1 MILDVRKFPLFHAA
15 FPFLIGLVSCYQF
28 HWSGAIT
35 LSICLPLLVITVL
48 AGIQTTRIQDKEIAR
63 FSLFYVACFL
73 FGIIVFSVKDFRFQ
87 QDGIQR
93 FGFGE
98 TMVSGEVLEVK
109 QGIGGKQQVLLQV
122 EQVVEADSLT
132 ACSGKIGVVVMDDR
146 QVIHC
151 GDEIM
156 VGGELTKIRN
166 AGNPGEF
173 DAVAFYES
181 RKVSAMLFTPS
192 EGVAKTGHRNSINAT
207 LMKWRNHLAGLME
220 QELDGTFL
228 GIAKALMLGDK
239 SDLDSETMN
248 AFSTTGSMH
257 VLAVSGL
264 HIGLI
269 LMLLQRVLQVFSRWI
284 TKRQAI
290 MLAIVLIWIYGGI
303 TGASPAVMRA
313 VVMFSILSGAQLFF
327 RQAHSLNVL
336 GFSAIVLLCFDPW
349 MLFDLGFQLSY
360 LAMLGIFLLYRP
372 IVDSWVPHQKWIRL
386 GWEGTAVGL
395 AATVLTTPLILLWF
409 YQFPNYFALANLGVM
424 LFGFLVLML
433 GMVFLFTVWIPYLV
447 KLVAVL
453 FAFSI
458 FGLVLWVK
466 WVDSLPGAVSGGF
479 HLTGWE
485 VALAY
490 LIIGAWILH
499 LQFNNGKRW
508 WLVVPSLALIGW
520 WMGQRYL
527 VLQSDEWV
535 VFNSNQFVAA
545 VKNKNTIVGVYDSKW
560 NGSWQIPRELE
571 AYARFTGCALKIYP
585 LHHQQTQV
593 QLDGTNWRFNKE
605 KEGVSILANENEWFY
620 RTDGIPDVKE
630 DRRLMTTRLQQFS
643 NPDLPTKP
651 YISKLVSR

>member
-1 MILDVRKFPLFHAA
+1 MLDVRKFPLLHAVL
-15 FPFLIGLVSCYQF
+15 PFLIGLVSSYSLQLPV
-28 HWSGAIT
+28 AVV
-35 LSICLPLLVITVL
+35 LSVCSPLLVIMLLLGLQRTSLPDTIIV
-48 AGIQTTRIQDKEIAR
+48 R
-63 FSLFYVACFL
+63 FSIMYVACFL
-73 FGIIVFSVKDFRFQ
+73 LGMTVFSVRDFRIR

-93 FGFGE
+93 FGYEE

-109 QGIGGKQQVLLQV
+109 PGTGGKQQVLLEV
-122 EQVVEADSLT
+122 EQVIEDDSVA

-156 VGGELTKIRN
+156 IGGKLSKIEN

-192 EGVAKTGHRNSINAT
+192 EGIAKTGHRNSLNTI
-207 LMKWRNHLAGLME
+207 LMNWRAYLASLME
-220 QELDGTFL
+220 QQLDGTFL
-228 GIAKALMLGDK
+228 GIAKALILGDK

-269 LMLLQRVLQVFSRWI
+269 LLLLQKILQLFSRWI

-290 MLAIVLIWIYGGI
+290 IIAIVLIWIYGGI

-313 VVMFSILSGAQLFF
+313 VVMFSILSGAQLLM
-327 RQAHSLNVL
+327 RQTHSLNVL

-372 IVDSWVPHQKWIRL
+372 IVDSWIPGQKWVRMA
-386 GWEGTAVGL
+386 WEGTAVGL
-395 AATVLTTPLILLWF
+395 AATVLTTPLILWWF

-424 LFGFLVLML
+424 LFGFLVLMF

-479 HLTGWE
+479 HLAGWE
-485 VALAY
+485 VAVAY
-490 LIIGAWILH
+490 AIIIGWILH
-499 LQFNNGKRW
+499 LQLKKGKRI
-508 WLVVPSLALIGW
+508 WLIVPSLALIGW

-527 VLQSDEWV
+527 VLQSEEWV

-545 VKNKNTIVGVYDSKW
+545 VKHKNTLIGVYDAKW
-560 NGSWQIPRELE
+560 NGSWKTPRELE
-571 AYARFTGCALKIYP
+571 AYARFTGCKMKIYP
-585 LHHQQTQV
+585 LEHEKTQ
-593 QLDGTNWRFNKE
+593 LNLNGTNWRFTKE
-605 KEGVSILANENEWFY
+605 KEGIAIAADEAEWFY

-643 NPDLPTKP
+643 DPALPTRP
-651 YISKLVSR
+651 FIRRL

>member
-1 MILDVRKFPLFHAA
+1 MLDVRKFPLLHAV
-15 FPFLIGLVSCYQF
+15 FPFLIGLVSSYSLQLPV
-28 HWSGAIT
+28 AVV
-35 LSICLPLLVITVL
+35 LSVCSPLLIIMLLLGLQRTSLPDTIIV
-48 AGIQTTRIQDKEIAR
+48 R
-63 FSLFYVACFL
+63 FSIMYVACFL
-73 FGIIVFSVKDFRFQ
+73 LGMTVFSVRDFRIR

-93 FGFGE
+93 FGYAE

-109 QGIGGKQQVLLQV
+109 PGTGGKQQVLLEV
-122 EQVVEADSLT
+122 EQVIEDDSVS

-156 VGGELTKIRN
+156 IGGKLSKIEN

-192 EGVAKTGHRNSINAT
+192 EGIAKTGHRNSLNTI
-207 LMKWRNHLAGLME
+207 LMNWRAHLASLME
-220 QELDGTFL
+220 QQLDGTFL
-228 GIAKALMLGDK
+228 GIAKALILGDK
-239 SDLDSETMN
+239 SNLDSETMN

-269 LMLLQRVLQVFSRWI
+269 LLLLQKILQLFSRWI

-290 MLAIVLIWIYGGI
+290 IIAIVLIWIYGGI

-313 VVMFSILSGAQLFF
+313 VVMFSILSGAQLLM
-327 RQAHSLNVL
+327 RQTHALNVL

-372 IVDSWVPHQKWIRL
+372 IVDSWIPGQKWVRMA
-386 GWEGTAVGL
+386 WEGTAVGL

-424 LFGFLVLML
+424 LFGFLVLMF

-479 HLTGWE
+479 HLAGWE
-485 VALAY
+485 VAVAY
-490 LIIGAWILH
+490 AIIIGWILH
-499 LQFNNGKRW
+499 LQLKKGKRI
-508 WLVVPSLALIGW
+508 WLIVPSLALIGW

-527 VLQSDEWV
+527 VLQSEEWV

-545 VKNKNTIVGVYDSKW
+545 VKHKNTLIGVYDAKW
-560 NGSWQIPRELE
+560 NGSWKTPRELE
-571 AYARFTGCALKIYP
+571 AYARFTGCKMKIYP
-585 LHHQQTQV
+585 LEHEKTQ
-593 QLDGTNWRFNKE
+593 LNLNGTNWRFTKE
-605 KEGVSILANENEWFY
+605 KEGIAIAADKAEWFY

-643 NPDLPTKP
+643 DPDLPTRP
-651 YISKLVSR
+651 FIRRL

>member
-1 MILDVRKFPLFHAA
+1 MLDVRKFPLLHAV
-15 FPFLIGLVSCYQF
+15 FPFLIGLMAAYTFQWPVAIVLSVSLPLL
-28 HWSGAIT
+28 AIT
-35 LSICLPLLVITVL
+35 LLTGLQPTRLSDNPAGRFVL
-48 AGIQTTRIQDKEIAR
+48 MYT
-63 FSLFYVACFL
+63 ACFL
-73 FGIIVFSVKDFRFQ
+73 LGILIFNVKDFRFQ
-87 QDGIQR
+87 QDSIQR
-93 FGFGE
+93 FGLKE
-98 TMVSGEVLEVK
+98 IIVSGEVLEVK
-109 QGIGGKQQVLLQV
+109 PGIGGKQQVLLRA
-122 EQVVEADSLT
+122 EQVVEEDSVV
-132 ACSGKIGVVVMDDR
+132 ACSGKIGIVVMDDR
-146 QVIHC
+146 QLVHC
-151 GDEIM
+151 GDEIL
-156 VGGELTKIRN
+156 VGGTLTKIEN

-181 RKVSAMLFTPS
+181 RKVSAMMFTPS
-192 EGVAKTGHRNSINAT
+192 EGIAKTGSRNSLNAI
-207 LMKWRNHLAGLME
+207 LMNWREHLAKLME

-269 LMLLQRVLQVFSRWI
+269 LMLLQRILQLFSRWI

-290 MLAIVLIWIYGGI
+290 IIAIVLIWIYGGI

-313 VVMFSILSGAQLFF
+313 VVMFSILSGAQLLY
-327 RQAHSLNVL
+327 RQTHPLNVL

-372 IVDSWVPHQKWIRL
+372 IVDSWVPTQKWVRL
-386 GWEGTAVGL
+386 TWEGTAIGL

-485 VALAY
+485 VAVAY
-490 LIIGAWILH
+490 AIIIGWILH
-499 LQFNNGKRW
+499 LQLKKGKRI
-508 WLVVPSLALIGW
+508 WLIVPSLALIGW

-527 VLQSDEWV
+527 VLQSEEWV
-535 VFNSNQFVAA
+535 VFNSNQFIAA
-545 VKNKNTIVGVYDSKW
+545 VKSNNTLVGVYDCKW
-560 NGSWQIPRELE
+560 NGSWKTPRELE
-571 AYARFTGCALKIYP
+571 AYARFTGCEMKIYP
-585 LHHQQTQV
+585 LSHDKTAFN
-593 QLDGTNWRFNKE
+593 LKGTNWQFTKE
-605 KEGVSILANENEWFY
+605 KEGVAISANNKEWFY

-643 NPDLPTKP
+643 DPDLPTRP
-651 YISKLVSR
+651 FIRKL

>member
-1 MILDVRKFPLFHAA
+1 MFQWP
-15 FPFLIGLVSCYQF
+15 
-28 HWSGAIT
+28 GAIV
-35 LSICLPLLVITVL
+35 LSVCLPLLVITLL
-48 AGIQTTRIQDKEIAR
+48 AGLQTTRLQNTAIAR
-63 FSLFYVACFL
+63 FSLLYVACFL
-73 FGIIVFSVKDFRFQ
+73 VGVVIFSVNDFRIQ

-93 FGFGE
+93 YGYGE
-98 TMVSGEVLEVK
+98 TILTGEVLEVK

-122 EQVVEADSLT
+122 EQVVDEDSIT
-132 ACSGKIGVVVMDDR
+132 ACSGKIGVMVMDDR
-146 QVIHC
+146 QLIHC

-156 VGGELTKIRN
+156 LGGTLTKIEN

-173 DAVAFYES
+173 DAVSFYES

-192 EGVAKTGHRNSINAT
+192 EGVVKTGHRNSLNTI
-207 LMKWRNHLAGLME
+207 LMNWRAHLALLME

-228 GIAKALMLGDK
+228 GIAKALILGDK

-269 LMLLQRVLQVFSRWI
+269 LILLQKILQLFSRWI

-290 MLAIVLIWIYGGI
+290 IIAIVLIWIYGGI

-313 VVMFSILSGAQLFF
+313 VVMFSILSGAQLLM
-327 RQAHSLNVL
+327 RQTHPLNVL

-372 IVDSWVPHQKWIRL
+372 IVDSWIPQQKWVRL

-479 HLTGWE
+479 HLVGWE
-485 VALAY
+485 VAVAY
-490 LIIGAWILH
+490 VIIIGWILH
-499 LQFNNGKRW
+499 LQLKKVKRI
-508 WLVVPSLALIGW
+508 WLILPSLALIGW
-520 WMGQRYL
+520 WMGQRYI
-527 VLQSDEWV
+527 VLQSEEWV

-545 VKNKNTIVGVYDSKW
+545 VKHNNTLIGVYDAKW
-560 NGSWQIPRELE
+560 NGSWKTPRELE
-571 AYARFTGCALKIYP
+571 AYARFTGCKMKIYP
-585 LHHQQTQV
+585 LYHDKTQV
-593 QLDGTNWRFNKE
+593 RLNGTNWQFNKE
-605 KEGVSILANENEWFY
+605 KEGVVILANEANWFY

-651 YISKLVSR
+651 FIRRL

>member
-1 MILDVRKFPLFHAA
+1 MLDVRKFPLLHAT
-15 FPFLIGLVSCYQF
+15 FPFLLGLISCYLFQ
-28 HWSGAIT
+28 WSGAIV
-35 LSICLPLLVITVL
+35 LSVCLPLLIITLL
-48 AGIQTTRIQDKEIAR
+48 AGFQTTRLLDISR
-63 FSLFYVACFL
+63 FRFLLFYIACFL
-73 FGIIVFSVKDFRFQ
+73 TGIIIFSVHDFRFQ
-87 QDGIQR
+87 EDGIQR
-93 FGFGE
+93 FRHE
-98 TMVSGEVLEVK
+98 EVMVTGEVLEVK
-109 QGIGGKQQVLLQV
+109 PGIGGKQQVLLSV
-122 EQVVEADSLT
+122 EHAVENDSVV
-132 ACSGKIGVVVMDDR
+132 ACSGKVSVFVMDDR
-146 QVIHC
+146 QLFHC
-151 GDEIM
+151 GDEVM
-156 VGGELTKIRN
+156 VGGMLEEIDN

-192 EGVAKTGHRNSINAT
+192 EGVVKIGHRNSLNTILMNWRAHLAT
-207 LMKWRNHLAGLME
+207 LME
-220 QELDGTFL
+220 QQLDGTFL
-228 GIAKALMLGDK
+228 GIAKALILGDK

-269 LMLLQRVLQVFSRWI
+269 LILLQKILQLFSRWI

-290 MLAIVLIWIYGGI
+290 IIAIVLIWIYGGI

-313 VVMFSILSGAQLFF
+313 VVMFSILSGAQLFL
-327 RQAHSLNVL
+327 RQTHSLNVL

-372 IVDSWVPHQKWIRL
+372 IVDSWIPNQKWVRL
-386 GWEGTAVGL
+386 AWEGTAVGL

-485 VALAY
+485 VAIAY
-490 LIIGAWILH
+490 AIIIAWILH
-499 LQFNNGKRW
+499 LQLKKGKRI
-508 WLVVPSLALIGW
+508 LLILPSLALIGW
-520 WMGQRYL
+520 WMTQRYM
-527 VLQSDEWV
+527 VLQSEEWV

-545 VKNKNTIVGVYDSKW
+545 VKSNNTLIGVYDCKW
-560 NGSWQIPRELE
+560 NGSWKIPRELE
-571 AYARFTGCALKIYP
+571 AYARYTGCEMKIYP
-585 LHHQQTQV
+585 LEHDDTQ
-593 QLDGTNWRFNKE
+593 LNLNGTNWQFSKE
-605 KEGVSILANENEWFY
+605 KEGVAIRADKAEWFY
-620 RTDGIPDVKE
+620 RTDGIPDVKD

-643 NPDLPTKP
+643 DPELPTKP
-651 YISKLVSR
+651 FIRKL